1 MPAADTFTSGASR
14 IVEPSGPIPAGQP
27 AWNTQRGS
35 AMPIH
40 RYRQFADEVETI
52 SIPDRTWPDKV
63 ITKAPMWG
71 AVDLRDGN
79 QALIDPMSPARK
91 RRMFDL
97 LVRMGYK
104 EIEVGF
110 PSASQTDYDFVR
122 EIIEDGAIPDDVTIQ
137 VLTQCRDELIE
148 RTFDAC
154 RGANKVIVHFYNST
168 SVLQRRVVFRAD
180 KDAITKIATDAAHK
194 VLVEQAKYPDTQWR
208 YEYSPESY
216 TGTEL
221 SYAKHVCDA
230 VTEIIAPTPDNPM
243 IINLPAT
250 VEMATPNVYA
260 DSIEWMHRN
269 LERRDSIILSL
280 HPHNDRGTAVA
291 AAELGYQAGAD
302 RIEGCLFGNGER
314 TGNVCLVTLGMN
326 LFSRGVDPQ
335 ISFSDIDEIRRTVEY
350 CNQLNVPERHPYG
363 GDLVYTAFS
372 GSHQDAINKG
382 LDQMKY
388 DADASD
394 RDVDDILW
402 QVPYLPIDPKDVGR
416 NYEAVIRVNSQSGK
430 GGVAYIM
437 KADHGMN
444 LPRRLQIEFSRE
456 IQKITDGEGGEVN
469 PKEMWDV
476 FAENYLAPIWPL
488 ERMRQK
494 VDAAEVDGGEDR
506 ITAIVKVE
514 GNEREIAGSGNGPL
528 AAFVDALS
536 TVGYDVRVLDY
547 SEHALT
553 SGGDASA
560 AAYVEAEVNGE
571 TVWGVGVAS
580 SITTASLRAVVSA
593 VNRAYRVSAPERVDA
608 DAAAPRTWAP

>member
-1 MPAADTFTSGASR
+1 MSSADAFVSASR
-14 IVEPSGPIPAGQP
+14 TITAPGKPAPADQP
-27 AWNTQRGS
+27 AWNHQKNS
-35 AMPIH
+35 SMPSF
-40 RYRQFADEVETI
+40 RYRPYAEEVEPI
-52 SIPDRTWPDKV
+52 SVPDRTWPDK
-63 ITKAPMWG
+63 IIDRAPAWC

-110 PSASQTDYDFVR
+110 PAASQTDFDFVR
-122 EIIEDGAIPDDVTIQ
+122 EIIEDGAVPADVTIQ
-137 VLTQCRDELIE
+137 VLTQCRPELIE
-148 RTFDAC
+148 RTFEAC
-154 RGANKVIVHFYNST
+154 NGAPNVIVHFYNST
-168 SVLQRRVVFRAD
+168 SILQRRVVFRAER
-180 KDAITKIATDAAHK
+180 DAVKKIATDAAA
-194 VLVEQAKYPDTQWR
+194 LCLEIEQRYPDTAWR

-221 SYAKHVCDA
+221 DYAREVCDA
-230 VTEIIAPTPDNPM
+230 VSEIIAPTPEKPL

-269 LERRDSIILSL
+269 LARRDSIVLSL

-326 LFSRGVDPQ
+326 MFSRGIDPQ
-335 ISFSDIDEIRRTVEY
+335 INFSDIDEIRRTVEY
-350 CNQLNVPERHPYG
+350 CNQLAVAERHPYG

-382 LDQMKY
+382 LDAMKAAADAQ
-388 DADASD
+388 DADVSD
-394 RDVDDILW
+394 IVW
-402 QVPYLPIDPKDVGR
+402 EVPYLPIDPKDVGR
-416 NYEAVIRVNSQSGK
+416 TYEAVIRVNSQSGK

-437 KADHGMN
+437 KTDHGLV
-444 LPRRLQIEFSRE
+444 LPRRLQIEFSQA
-456 IQKITDGEGGEVN
+456 IQAITDGEGGEVT

-476 FAENYLAPIWPL
+476 FATEYLNPILPL
-488 ERMRQK
+488 ERIKQTVTAAETDGGVDSIVATVK
-494 VDAAEVDGGEDR
+494 VDG
-506 ITAIVKVE
+506 VE
-514 GNEREIAGSGNGPL
+514 QEISGSGNGPL
-528 AAFVDALS
+528 AAFVDAIA
-536 TVGYDVRVLDY
+536 TVGFDVRVLDY
-547 SEHALT
+547 SEHAM
-553 SGGDASA
+553 SAGDDAQA
-560 AAYVEAEVNGE
+560 AAYVEVAIGDKV
-571 TVWGVGVAS
+571 VWGVGIAT

-593 VNRAYRVSAPERVDA
+593 VNRATAR
-608 DAAAPRTWAP
+608 

>member
-1 MPAADTFTSGASR
+1 MSPADAFVSGTRTITPPSKPAPAD
-14 IVEPSGPIPAGQP
+14 QP
-27 AWNTQRGS
+27 AWNRQQNS
-35 AMPIH
+35 SMPTF
-40 RYRQFADEVETI
+40 RYRPFAEEVEPITL
-52 SIPDRTWPDKV
+52 PDRTWPDK
-63 ITKAPMWG
+63 IIDRAPGWC

-110 PSASQTDYDFVR
+110 PSASQTDFDFVR
-122 EIIEDGAIPDDVTIQ
+122 EIIEDGAIPADVTIQ
-137 VLTQCRDELIE
+137 VLTQCRAELIE
-148 RTFDAC
+148 RTFEAC
-154 RGANKVIVHFYNST
+154 AGAANVIVHFYNST

-180 KDAITKIATDAAHK
+180 QEAVKKIATDAAK
-194 VLVEQAKYPDTQWR
+194 LCLEIEKNYPDTNWR

-221 SYAKHVCDA
+221 AYAKEVCDA
-230 VTEIIAPTPDNPM
+230 VTEIIAPTPDKPM

-260 DSIEWMHRN
+260 DSIEWMSRN
-269 LERRDSIILSL
+269 LARRDSIVLSL

-326 LFSRGVDPQ
+326 MFSRGVDPQ
-335 ISFSDIDEIRRTVEY
+335 INFSDIDEIRRTVEY
-350 CNQLNVPERHPYG
+350 CNQLPVHERHPYG

-382 LDQMKY
+382 LDAMKVA
-388 DADASD
+388 ADAADS
-394 RDVDDILW
+394 DVDDIVW
-402 QVPYLPIDPKDVGR
+402 EVPYLPIDPKDVGR
-416 NYEAVIRVNSQSGK
+416 TYEAVIRVNSQSGK

-437 KADHGMN
+437 KTDHGLV
-444 LPRRLQIEFSRE
+444 LPRRLQIEFSQA
-456 IQKITDGEGGEVN
+456 IQKITDGEGGEVSA
-469 PKEMWDV
+469 KEMWDV
-476 FAENYLAPIWPL
+476 FAEEYLSPIRPL

-494 VDAAEVDGGEDR
+494 VTASETDGGVDSIAAVVKVDGVEQE
-506 ITAIVKVE
+506 ITGA
-514 GNEREIAGSGNGPL
+514 GNGPL
-528 AAFVDALS
+528 AAFVDAIAA
-536 TVGYDVRVLDY
+536 VGFDVRVLDY
-547 SEHALT
+547 SEHAM
-553 SGGDASA
+553 SAGDDAQA
-560 AAYVEAEVNGE
+560 AAYVECAVGDKV
-571 TVWGVGVAS
+571 VWGVGIAT

-593 VNRAYRVSAPERVDA
+593 VNRAH
-608 DAAAPRTWAP
+608 